1 MTKQSHTTG
10 FAENPAASRLT
21 ETQMA
26 IAELVIEH
34 RVSVS
39 ALEKLAMD
47 KFPDATVN
55 DILTAFEAGAAMLE
69 KQAEQAEA
77 ELASM
82 QFVSQLFDG
91 MPEGMTLE
99 ECAIAKA
106 EKGDPV
112 AISFIEWRKQQEG
125 GEQ

>member
-10 FAENPAASRLT
+10 STENPAASRLT

-26 IAELVIEH
+26 IAELVVEH
-34 RVSVS
+34 RVSIP
-39 ALEKLAMD
+39 ALEKLAME

-55 DILTAFEAGAAMLE
+55 DLLIAFEAGAAMLE
-69 KQAEQAEA
+69 KRAEQAEA
-77 ELASM
+77 ELASI
-82 QFVSQLFDG
+82 QFVSQLFEG

-106 EKGDPV
+106 AKGDPIAV
-112 AISFIEWRKQQEG
+112 SFIEWMKQQDG